1 MKIIPWD
8 ASRLAEVVE
17 LWNKELGE
25 EYPMRPKLFNQN
37 SLEDK
42 NVLEDGCAM
51 AVDDQNKIIGF
62 SVAKKWQEKVDVK
75 MDSKR
80 GWVQVL
86 LVDTNYRNKGLGTRL
101 LNKVEETLKDQGIEE
116 IQLGG
121 DPFHYF
127 SGVPLQFVE
136 TQQWVE
142 KKGYLKRIDTYD
154 LINHLS
160 KNYSMPEDN
169 TVSYSIL
176 QPNEKEEF
184 LTFLNKSF
192 PGRWEYEA
200 IKYFE
205 SSGSGR
211 EFVVLKKNGR
221 IIGFCRINDD
231 ESPTIAQNV
240 YWSPSFKTKVGGIGP
255 LGVDSSEQKQGYGL
269 GIVQAAM
276 VILQERK
283 VETII
288 IDWTI
293 LVDFYKKLDFDIWKG
308 YGIYLKDLTGTK

>member
-1 MKIIPWD
+1 MKVIPWE
-8 ASRLAEVVE
+8 ASRLEEIVE

-25 EYPMRPKLFNQN
+25 EYPMRQKLFNQN

-51 AVDDQNKIIGF
+51 AVDEQNNLIGF
-62 SVAKKWQEKVDVK
+62 IIAKKWQEQVDIK

-80 GWVQVL
+80 GWIQVL
-86 LVDTNYRNKGLGTRL
+86 LVDKNYRNKGVGTKLLGKAEVILRD
-101 LNKVEETLKDQGIEE
+101 NGIEE

-127 SGVPLQFVE
+127 SGVPLQYEE
-136 TQQWVE
+136 TQQWAE

-176 QPNEKEEF
+176 QAEEKEEF

-205 SSGSGR
+205 SKGSGR
-211 EFVVLKKNGR
+211 EFVVLKKNGG

-231 ESPTIAQNV
+231 ASPTIAQNV
-240 YWSPSFKTKVGGIGP
+240 YWSPSFTTKVGGIGP
-255 LGVDSSEQKQGYGL
+255 LGVNSSEQKQGYGL

-283 VETII
+283 IETII

-293 LVDFYKKLDFDIWKG
+293 LVDFYKKLDFNIWKT
-308 YGIYLKDLTGTK
+308 YGIYLKDLTSEK